1 MPKRNSTPNS
11 TPSSTP
17 KSKDELSAKPRE
29 MTIYAIDPENAERE
43 ELGQW
48 MVDERWQIVEIRGVG
63 HYQEM
68 LEEISEEMNELDEL
82 ECSDSNV
89 ATQVEPDWADR
100 GSPRFG
106 SAFAA
111 YLKDEFDLECQPPK

>member
-1 MPKRNSTPNS
+1 MSKSKPPTSSVNRLI
-11 TPSSTP
+11 PSSSP
-17 KSKDELSAKPRE
+17 KF

-48 MVDERWQIVEIRGVG
+48 LVDERWQIIEILGVG

-82 ECSDSNV
+82 ECNNSNS
-89 ATQVEPDWADR
+89 ATQAEPDWADR

-106 SAFAA
+106 VAFAA
-111 YLKDEFDLECQPPK
+111 YLKEEFDLECQLTGTTSGT